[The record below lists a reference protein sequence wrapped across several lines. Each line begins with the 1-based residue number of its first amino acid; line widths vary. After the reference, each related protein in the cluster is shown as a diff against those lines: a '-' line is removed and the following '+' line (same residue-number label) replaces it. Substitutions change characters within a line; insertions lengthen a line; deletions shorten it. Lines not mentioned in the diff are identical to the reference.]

1 MPLTRHFYNLDEVTA
16 ALSYCCREHKTT
28 EALFWLFELIQSD
41 EAELGAKVLVEV
53 YLMRYGI
60 KYLSWFSEIHDLMLA
75 EALDTNKLLLL
86 CYQLCRFDQQ
96 DSSLL
101 SLIMINLKDM
111 KQSFPPL
118 RLHES
123 GVGTGA
129 ADRRHPIE
137 KYFINTLYA
146 RKIRGAL
153 WAAPRCSTDIVLQT
167 ATSIANSMPPV
178 FQKVFYAAKD
188 LNSWSGL
195 TYCPLA
201 SMIMCFMIICIEPAH
216 YGRLI
221 EPVKLTQLPESYT
234 ISINEWILMEGR
246 RARRIYTI
254 PHEALY
260 LNCRRGLIPY
270 TEDTMKELRQ
280 LGSGAHK
287 TYEVMHGCRF
297 WENYWD
303 AASADFEEA
312 YDIVSEFTFRDDIPD
327 EWSAADQLKSHGQG
341 LNNPGEQ
348 LYWRRWFRNWM
359 SANDPKYYLESF
371 DYNIGS
377 SIEEYNIDQ
386 TILRNGWS
394 IIQHIG
400 LIEQNIVHLAQT
412 IPLCDPEEL
421 TVVPKEMGNFLGAF
435 AKLKM

>member
-41 EAELGAKVLVEV
+41 EAELGAKVLIEV
-53 YLMRYGI
+53 YLMRYGV

-86 CYQLCRFDQQ
+86 CYQLCRFDQR

-129 ADRRHPIE
+129 ANRRPPIE
-137 KYFINTLYA
+137 KYFINSLYT

-167 ATSIANSMPPV
+167 ATSIANSMPPA

-188 LNSWSGL
+188 LNNWSGL

-216 YGRLI
+216 YARLI
-221 EPVKLTQLPESYT
+221 EPNALTGIPDSYS
-234 ISINEWILMEGR
+234 ISLNEWSILEGR
-246 RARRIYTI
+246 RARRIYSI
-254 PHEALY
+254 PRDALY
-260 LNCRRGLIPY
+260 LNCKRGLLPY
-270 TEDTMKELRQ
+270 TEDTLKELRQ

-287 TYEVMHGCRF
+287 TYEVMYGCRF
-297 WENYWD
+297 WTDYWD
-303 AASADFEEA
+303 TASANFEDA
-312 YDIVSEFTFRDDIPD
+312 YEIVAEFAFQDDIPD
-327 EWSAADQLKSHGQG
+327 EWPTADQLKSHGQG

-348 LYWRRWFRNWM
+348 LYWRRWFRNWIL
-359 SANDPKYYLESF
+359 SSDPKYYLESLQY
-371 DYNIGS
+371 DIGS
-377 SIEEYNIDQ
+377 SIEEFNIDQ
-386 TILRNGWS
+386 AILRNGWS
-394 IIQHIG
+394 ITEH
-400 LIEQNIVHLAQT
+400 LALAEQSAVRLAQT
-412 IPLCDPEEL
+412 IPLCDPDEL